1 VTRRTNVMRWV
12 SLLVVGT
19 PFAMSA
25 CIDDFNPETGAR
37 SLSACVPTDTDETA
51 DVSYSLDVLPLILRE
66 RAVGG
71 CSCHVPTNSSHIGFD
86 LTHLDLSTHDAMR
99 RGGNNSVEDIVVEG
113 DPCISV
119 IYMKTGN
126 APPFGSRMPLSGPP
140 FWSAEERRIL
150 HDWIAEGARD
160 N

>member
-1 VTRRTNVMRWV
+1 VNVLRPTRRHALVLV
-12 SLLVVGT
+12 SAIALG
-19 PFAMSA
+19 S
-25 CIDDFNPETGAR
+25 CIEQFDPDVGAR
-37 SLSACVPTDTDETA
+37 SLAVCVGEDTDPTTE
-51 DVSYSLDVLPLILRE
+51 VSYSLDILPLILRE

-71 CSCHVPTNSSHIGFD
+71 CSCHISTNTSHVGFD
-86 LTHLDLSTHDAMR
+86 LTHLDLSTHDSMR
-99 RGGNNSVEDIVVEG
+99 HGGNNSGEDIVVEG

-119 IYMKTGN
+119 IYTKTGY

-140 FWSAEERRIL
+140 FWSDAERQLL